1 MNAQFATAVLQ
12 ILLGV
17 TVGAAAGF
25 AYFTALRR
33 NVDLFERGATPKALL
48 LALTRFAALAAV
60 FVGLAKFGAFTL
72 LSGALGLLV
81 ARRAVLRRLG
91 GLR

>member
-1 MNAQFATAVLQ
+1 MTPPAASLVFQLA
-12 ILLGV
+12 LGA
-17 TVGAAAGF
+17 GAGLAAGF
-25 AYFTALRR
+25 AYFIALRW

-48 LALTRFAALAAV
+48 LLMARFGALALALTALA
-60 FVGLAKFGAFTL
+60 KIGAIAL